1 MVRNIA
7 SENLQTDCAVHNVP
21 MDGNCLFTSLA
32 LQLDRPAAASRDIR
46 TEVVQYLESH
56 TEMVSL
62 WYSQR
67 FSRRLYGVLII
78 TSAKGVMFSPA
89 FHRMF
94 VEL

>member
-1 MVRNIA
+1 MFLWMAIVYLHHWH
-7 SENLQTDCAVHNVP
+7 SSWTDQQPQVAI
-21 MDGNCLFTSLA
+21 
-32 LQLDRPAAASRDIR
+32 IR